1 MVNLK
6 ELSLKPYSYPQS
18 IWLSYYRQED
28 FYATRPDPNPHRH
41 QYYELLF
48 FKQASNCKHV
58 LDFTAFDVPPRMV
71 FFIQP
76 RHIHFVDSLAPNCQY
91 ELYVITFSED
101 FLSAVATDPGY
112 LDVYNKLF
120 TNAMLQVN
128 ASVAAF
134 LEDLWRQIRQEIAS
148 QDLGYEQV
156 IINLFRTLLI
166 KLNRQLAQ
174 SGYTL
179 GDKPLNQQLYLAFQ
193 RLLDEYWHQ
202 HWSVEQYANALQL
215 TTRQLH
221 RICKKVKD
229 CSPQT
234 LIHERLNLEAKR
246 HLFYLKVSIKEVA
259 FRLGFTDQAYFSRF
273 FTRMNSVSP
282 ETFRIKM
289 SQKYHTLST
298 PAID

>member
-1 MVNLK
+1 ML
-6 ELSLKPYSYPQS
+6 
-18 IWLSYYRQED
+18 
-28 FYATRPDPNPHRH
+28 
-41 QYYELLF
+41 
-48 FKQASNCKHV
+48 
-58 LDFTAFDVPPRMV
+58 

-76 RHIHFVDSLAPNCQY
+76 RHIHFVDSLGPNCQY
-91 ELYVITFSED
+91 ELYVLTFSED

-112 LDVYNKLF
+112 LAIHNKLF
-120 TNAMLQVN
+120 TNAMLQVDT
-128 ASVAAF
+128 SVAAF
-134 LEDLWRQIRQEIAS
+134 LEDLWRKIRQEIEG

-174 SGYTL
+174 TGHTL
-179 GDKPLNQQLYLAFQ
+179 GDKPLHQQLNQAFQ
-193 RLLDEYWHQ
+193 RLLDEHWHH
-202 HWSVEQYANALQL
+202 HWSVEQYASALQL

-221 RICKKVKD
+221 RICTKAQD

-234 LIHERLNLEAKR
+234 LIHDRLNLEAKR
-246 HLFYLKVSIKEVA
+246 QLFYLSVSIKEVA

-273 FTRMNSVSP
+273 FTRLNGESP